1 MVTNLS
7 HHVVYVRSFKHFDLT
22 APFRR
27 MSQERCT
34 VLQHGPHGERQSR
47 SLEIS
52 AAGRSKHT
60 SRIPWGRVLAVTCC
74 PGVAEKSLQEED
86 LVNVSV
92 ANHASSEVCGGRL
105 VCRVPPHLGKTL
117 GAERVSG
124 ASPENRRIA
133 MTCSATDSFET
144 AAARG
149 CFQVAFCVD

>member
-7 HHVVYVRSFKHFDLT
+7 HHVVYVRSSKHFDLT

-47 SLEIS
+47 SLEIT
-52 AAGRSKHT
+52 APGRSKHT
-60 SRIPWGRVLAVTCC
+60 SRIPWGRVLAVTCRSGFADKSFARRGSGGC
-74 PGVAEKSLQEED
+74 FCRMHRLQFVADVS
-86 LVNVSV
+86 SV
-92 ANHASSEVCGGRL
+92 ACLH
-105 VCRVPPHLGKTL
+105 TL
-117 GAERVSG
+117 AKHSVKRVSG
-124 ASPENRRIA
+124 ASPENTRIA
-133 MTCSATDSFET
+133 MTCSATVSFEP